1 MIALLEN
8 AREDIQALC
17 RRYGVRR
24 LAAFGSAA
32 AGDFSDA
39 SDLDFLVEFEPELS
53 PAEMAD
59 AFFSLKA
66 ALEARFERPVD
77 LVTPHALSNPWFRQS
92 VEQSEALLY
101 AA

>member
-17 RRYGVRR
+17 RRHGVQR
-24 LAAFGSAA
+24 LSAFGSAVQ
-32 AGDFSDA
+32 GDFSA
-39 SDLDFLVEFEPELS
+39 SSDVDFLVEFESDLS
-53 PAEMAD
+53 PAQVAD

-66 ALEARFERPVD
+66 ALEKRLERPVD